1 MRSTEIFGNKRGG
14 NMIETVIA
22 PNNMQVVVIPP
33 KSREETKQSSKRLKV
48 AAYCRVSTD
57 EKEQINSY
65 KAQIEYYTEKINK
78 NPEWQMAGIFADE
91 GISGTQAK
99 KRPEFLKMIRQ
110 CRQGKIDLILTK
122 SFSRFARN
130 TLDSIDYIRELRLL
144 GIGVV
149 SEKENMNTL
158 NEDSE
163 MLITILSCFAQAES
177 ESISKNVSWGIHQSF
192 KNGNVPMQY
201 SRLLGYRKSEDGQ
214 TEIVPDEAEVVK
226 EIYRC
231 YLDGMSMNLI
241 ADRLN
246 EKGLTTKKSNSP
258 YRKSVIQRI
267 LTNEKYTGDAIL
279 QKTYV
284 TDCITKKTRKNNGEL
299 PMYIVKNHHEPIIS
313 RADFNRVQEEMARRS
328 AKRNIADKL
337 TKTEQGKYS
346 AKYALSE
353 LLICGEC
360 GSHYRRVT
368 WTAKGFKEIKWRC
381 ISRIQYGKRK
391 CHDSPTIDE
400 QTLHK
405 AIVSAIN
412 EFCEVKDDVAK
423 VLRESVTEELD
434 VDLNGS
440 VQAAQQRIDV
450 LAYNIDGLIKL
461 ATVPESAATAVAD
474 IEKFS
479 EEMKALREFIEAEK
493 LKQAKTERSNAELD
507 IVLKRLE
514 NEDLAIAEYD
524 DVVVRQLIEKVT
536 VMDKKTII
544 VTFKGGF
551 EIRKGLNG
559 NIALCAGYTPS

>member
-1 MRSTEIFGNKRGG
+1 MTETLTQNDMR
-14 NMIETVIA
+14 
-22 PNNMQVVVIPP
+22 VVIIPA
-33 KSREETKQSSKRLKV
+33 KSQEEIKQSKRLRV

-57 EKEQINSY
+57 EDEQINSY

-99 KRPEFLKMIRQ
+99 KRPEFLKMIRL

-130 TLDSIDYIRELRLL
+130 TVDSVDYIRELRAL

-177 ESISKNVSWGIHQSF
+177 ESISKNVSWGVRQSF
-192 KNGNVPMQY
+192 KNGKVPIKY
-201 SRLLGYRKSEDGQ
+201 STLLGYRKGENDLP
-214 TEIVPDEAEVVK
+214 EVIPDEAEIVK
-226 EIYRC
+226 EIFRS
-231 YLDGMSMNLI
+231 YLDGMSLKQI
-241 ADRLN
+241 ADSLN
-246 EKGLTTKKSNSP
+246 SRGVKTKHKNTTWKPEIVKG
-258 YRKSVIQRI
+258 I
-267 LTNEKYTGDAIL
+267 LKNEKYSGDAIL

-299 PMYIVKNHHEPIIS
+299 PMYIVKNHHDPIVS
-313 RADFNRVQEEMARRS
+313 RDDFNRVQEEMARRS
-328 AKRNIADKL
+328 AKRNIAEKL

-360 GSHYRRVT
+360 GTHYRRVT

-381 ISRIQYGKRK
+381 INRIQYGKKK

-400 QTLHK
+400 QPLQK
-405 AIVSAIN
+405 AIVETIN
-412 EFCEVKDDVAK
+412 EFCEVKDDVAT
-423 VLRESVTEELD
+423 VLREGVGEVLD
-434 VDLNGS
+434 LNLNGS
-440 VQAAQQRIDV
+440 VQAAQQRIDE
-450 LAYNIDGLIKL
+450 LTHNIDELIKL
-461 ATVPESAATAVAD
+461 ATVPESAASAMTD

-479 EEMKALREFIEAEK
+479 EEMKTLREFIETEK
-493 LKQAKTERSNAELD
+493 AKQAAKQQGSDELNAVLEQLEKTNFTMT
-507 IVLKRLE
+507 
-514 NEDLAIAEYD
+514 EYD

-536 VMDKKTII
+536 VIDKKTIT

-551 EIRKGLNG
+551 EIRKGLNNG
-559 NIALCAGYTPS
+559 S

>member
-1 MRSTEIFGNKRGG
+1 MRI
-14 NMIETVIA
+14 
-22 PNNMQVVVIPP
+22 VVIPA
-33 KSREETKQSSKRLKV
+33 KSQEELKQSKRLRV

-57 EKEQINSY
+57 EDEQINSY
-65 KAQIEYYTEKINK
+65 KAQIGYYTEKINK

-99 KRPEFLKMIRQ
+99 KRPEFLKMIRL

-130 TLDSIDYIRELRLL
+130 TVDSVDYIRELRAL

-177 ESISKNVSWGIHQSF
+177 ESISKNVSWGVRQSF
-192 KNGNVPMQY
+192 KNGKVPIKY
-201 SRLLGYRKSEDGQ
+201 STLLGYKKGENDLP
-214 TEIVPDEAEVVK
+214 EIIPDEAEIVK
-226 EIYRC
+226 EIFRS
-231 YLDGMSMNLI
+231 YLDGMSLKQI
-241 ADRLN
+241 ADSLN
-246 EKGLTTKKSNSP
+246 SRGVKTKHKNTTWKPEIVKG
-258 YRKSVIQRI
+258 I
-267 LTNEKYTGDAIL
+267 LKNEKYSGDAIL

-299 PMYIVKNHHEPIIS
+299 PMYIVKNHHDPIIS
-313 RADFNRVQEEMARRS
+313 RNDFNRVQEEMARRS
-328 AKRNIADKL
+328 AKRNIAEKL

-360 GSHYRRVT
+360 GIHYRRVT

-381 ISRIQYGKRK
+381 INRIQYGKKK

-400 QTLHK
+400 QPLQR

-412 EFCEVKDDVAK
+412 EFCEVRNDVTK
-423 VLRESVTEELD
+423 VLRESVTEEFD
-434 VDLNGS
+434 VNLNGS
-440 VQAAQQRIDV
+440 VQAAQRRIDE
-450 LAYNIDGLIKL
+450 LAHNIDELIKL
-461 ATVPESAATAVAD
+461 ATVPESAATAMAD

-479 EEMKALREFIEAEK
+479 EEMKTLREFIETEK
-493 LKQAKTERSNAELD
+493 AKQTAKKQGSDELDAVLKQLEKTNFTMT
-507 IVLKRLE
+507 
-514 NEDLAIAEYD
+514 EYD

-536 VMDKKTII
+536 VINKNTIT

-551 EIRKGLNG
+551 EIKRGLNSG
-559 NIALCAGYTPS
+559 N